1 MTNTHTQ
8 TFILIKSKV
17 SLHYSNHLMTD
28 VEEKGEKQGERFG
41 NKSIERTFL
50 EDHCE
55 RVLSFSWTIK
65 MEIHSITKCPNIY
78 KIACFINML
87 IITYAFYKMLFIST
101 QF

>member
-87 IITYAFYKMLFIST
+87 IIAYAFYKMLFIST